1 MLHVILFLM
10 VGLTAGWLA
19 TNFVEG
25 KGYGGLGD
33 IVIGTVG
40 AFIGSFIFDLLG
52 FTFKGFWG
60 AVFVAV
66 VGAVVFLYIVNFF
79 TGNST
84 DNSANSEEDRTL
96 SS

>member
-10 VGLTAGWLA
+10 VGLIAGWLA

-40 AFIGSFIFDLLG
+40 AFIGGFIFDLMG

-60 AVFVAV
+60 SVFVSV
-66 VGAVVFLYIVNFF
+66 VGAVVFLYMVNFL
-79 TGNST
+79 TGST
-84 DNSANSEEDRTL
+84 EEDRSL
-96 SS
+96 SP